1 MNMPKPVVLCV
12 PFAGAGASVFRP
24 WVPLCEDAFELTAVQ
39 LPGREQRFAEEPYQD
54 VSVAV
59 AGLLPEV
66 LSRVVGAG
74 PVVLF
79 GHSLGAVLSYELAH
93 RLAVTDGVSL
103 AGLVVSGS
111 PGPWTRRENGAAG
124 LPDEEFLVR
133 VKEFAGYRHD
143 ALEDPEMR
151 ELLLPSLRADVEMH
165 ESYVPTSD
173 TPLPAPIVSVRGT
186 TDALVTTE
194 HALEWEAA
202 TSSAF
207 RFVEIEGGHMY
218 LTDNVAG
225 VVRVLRDTVDG
236 VVHAGVNGG

>member
-1 MNMPKPVVLCV
+1 MPKPVVLCV

-24 WVPLCEDAFELTAVQ
+24 WVPLCEDTFDLAAIQ

-66 LSRVVGAG
+66 LERVAGAG

-93 RLAVTDGVSL
+93 RLAVTDGVDL

-124 LPDEEFLVR
+124 LPDDEFLAR

-165 ESYVPTSD
+165 ESYVQSSD
-173 TPLPAPIVSVRGT
+173 TPLPAPITSVRGT
-186 TDALVTTE
+186 TDALVSTE
-194 HALEWEAA
+194 QALEWGKA
-202 TSSAF
+202 TSGVFQFA
-207 RFVEIEGGHMY
+207 EIEGGHMY
-218 LTDNVAG
+218 LTENAEG
-225 VVRVLRDTVDG
+225 VIAVLKSVL
-236 VVHAGVNGG
+236 NGD